1 MNFLLEKVTAREIL
15 DSRGNPTVE
24 VDAFTSDGQRRERR
38 YRPVPVLA
46 QERQR
51 SAAMGIQVAS
61 AEKGSVM
68 PLRPWRQKSTTQSG
82 EPMCGSSG
90 AWII

>member
-1 MNFLLEKVTAREIL
+1 MNFLLEKSPPAKFLTPAVIPLLRWMLLLLTGRW
-15 DSRGNPTVE
+15 
-24 VDAFTSDGQRRERR
+24 RERR

-61 AEKGSVM
+61 AGKGSVM

-82 EPMCGSSG
+82 NRCAG
-90 AWII
+90 AAAPG